1 MMRHKTQFD
10 GWSSA
15 MQPSFVTAPAGI
27 EYVPFAQKQRDAAEL
42 RALVEAH
49 IAAGGAY
56 VVLPATAAAQV
67 SA

>member
-1 MMRHKTQFD
+1 
-10 GWSSA
+10 

-49 IAAGGAY
+49 IAAGGAH
-56 VVLPATAAAQV
+56 VVLAAPSAAQV

>member
-15 MQPSFVTAPAGI
+15 MEPSFVTAPTRV
-27 EYVPFAQKQRDAAEL
+27 EYVSYAQKERDATEL
-42 RALVEAH
+42 RALVTAH
-49 IAAGGAY
+49 IAHGGDY
-56 VVLPATAAAQV
+56 VVLPLHAAAQV

>member
-15 MQPSFVTAPAGI
+15 MEPSFVTAPTRI
-27 EYVPFAQKQRDAAEL
+27 EYVPYAQKQRDAEDL
-42 RALVEAH
+42 RALVQAH

-56 VVLPATAAAQV
+56 VQLSSSHAAQV

>member
-15 MQPSFVTAPAGI
+15 MEPSFVTAPVRT
-27 EYVPFAQKQRDAAEL
+27 EYVTYAQKQRDAAEL
-42 RALVEAH
+42 RALVTAH

-56 VVLPATAAAQV
+56 VVLSAAATAQV

>member
-15 MQPSFVTAPAGI
+15 MEPSFVTSPTRV
-27 EYVPFAQKQRDAAEL
+27 EYVPYAQKLRDAAEL
-42 RALVEAH
+42 RDLVKAH
-49 IAAGGAY
+49 IARGGAY
-56 VVLPATAAAQV
+56 VVLPSHAAAQV

>member
-15 MQPSFVTAPAGI
+15 MEPSFVTAPVRI
-27 EYVPFAQKQRDAAEL
+27 EYVTYAQKQRDAAEL

-56 VVLPATAAAQV
+56 VVLSATTAAQV

>member
-1 MMRHKTQFD
+1 
-10 GWSSA
+10 

-27 EYVPFAQKQRDAAEL
+27 EYVPFARKQRDAAEL
-42 RALVEAH
+42 RTLVEAH

-56 VVLPATAAAQV
+56 VVLPSTAAAQV

>member
-15 MQPSFVTAPAGI
+15 MEPSFVTSPTRV
-27 EYVPFAQKQRDAAEL
+27 EYVSYAQKQRDAAEL
-42 RALVEAH
+42 RALVIAH
-49 IAAGGAY
+49 IARGGAY
-56 VVLPATAAAQV
+56 VLLPSHATAQV

>member
-1 MMRHKTQFD
+1 MMRHKTHFD

-15 MQPSFVTAPAGI
+15 MEPSFVTAPVRI
-27 EYVPFAQKQRDAAEL
+27 EYVTYAQKQRDAAEL
-42 RALVEAH
+42 RALVTAH

-56 VVLPATAAAQV
+56 VVLPAMTASQV

>member
-15 MQPSFVTAPAGI
+15 MEPSFITAPVRC
-27 EYVPFAQKQRDAAEL
+27 EYVPYAQKQRDAAVL
-42 RALVEAH
+42 RALVVAH
-49 IAAGGAY
+49 IAAGGDY
-56 VVLPATAAAQV
+56 MQLSSGPAVRV

>member
-15 MQPSFVTAPAGI
+15 MEPSFVTSPARV
-27 EYVPFAQKQRDAAEL
+27 EYVSYAQKQRDAAEL
-42 RALVEAH
+42 RALVIAH
-49 IAAGGAY
+49 IACGGAY
-56 VVLPATAAAQV
+56 VVLPSHAAAQV

>member
-15 MQPSFVTAPAGI
+15 MEPSFVTAPARI
-27 EYVPFAQKQRDAAEL
+27 EYVSYAQKQRDAEVL
-42 RALVEAH
+42 RALVLAH

-56 VVLPATAAAQV
+56 VRLSPNTAAQV

>member
-15 MQPSFVTAPAGI
+15 MELSFVTSPARV
-27 EYVPFAQKQRDAAEL
+27 EYVSYAQKQRDAAEL
-42 RALVEAH
+42 RALVVAH
-49 IAAGGAY
+49 IARGGAY
-56 VVLPATAAAQV
+56 VVLPSRAAAQV

>member
-15 MQPSFVTAPAGI
+15 MEPSFVTSPPRV
-27 EYVPFAQKQRDAAEL
+27 EYVSYAEKQRDATML
-42 RALVEAH
+42 RTLVEAH
-49 IAAGGAY
+49 IARGGAY
-56 VVLPATAAAQV
+56 EVLPSHVALQV

>member
-15 MQPSFVTAPAGI
+15 MEPSFVTSPTRG
-27 EYVPFAQKQRDAAEL
+27 EHVSYAQKQRDAAEL
-42 RALVEAH
+42 RALVKAH
-49 IAAGGAY
+49 IARGGAY
-56 VVLPATAAAQV
+56 VVLPWHAAAQV

>member
-15 MQPSFVTAPAGI
+15 MEPSFVTSPTRV
-27 EYVPFAQKQRDAAEL
+27 EYVSYAQKERDAAEL
-42 RALVEAH
+42 AALVKAH
-49 IAAGGAY
+49 IAGGGAY
-56 VVLPATAAAQV
+56 EVLPPRTAAQV